1 MIPVIMAGFNDILS
15 AETMRRLDHLA
26 LGSRWTAEG
35 GRAGRHSSVLK
46 GASVEF
52 RDHRDYV
59 QGDSLRHLDWKL
71 FGRSE
76 RYFIKQYQEET
87 SLRVHLVLDASASM
101 AFRHSGL
108 SSKFGFAREVAA
120 AVAYLAHHQQDSVG
134 LVIYDDQVRRWL
146 QAKGGSRHIRHFLDA
161 LTAHQPAG
169 RTDTGKA
176 LASLAEGM
184 ARRGLVLMLSDLL
197 DSPEAVFRAL
207 AHFRRRGHDVVLV
220 QVLDPAELDLPFDG
234 VSDFIDMETGER
246 LEADAALVRRS
257 YREAIG
263 AAIDSFRAR
272 CGALRVDFRIAT
284 TDRTPTDFLN
294 ELLGERKRLGA

>member
-1 MIPVIMAGFNDILS
+1 MASFSDFLS
-15 AETMRRLDHLA
+15 AETMRKLDHLA

-35 GRAGRHSSVLK
+35 GRAGRHASTLK

-59 QGDSLRHLDWKL
+59 QGDSLRHLDWKV

-76 RYFIKQYQEET
+76 RYYIKQFQEET

-101 AFRHSGL
+101 NFKHSGSLTKYQFSREL
-108 SSKFGFAREVAA
+108 SA

-134 LVIYDDQVRRWL
+134 LVIYDDQVRQWL
-146 QAKGGSRHIRHFLDA
+146 PTKGGSRHLRNFLDSLA
-161 LTAHQPAG
+161 AHHPSG

-176 LASLAEGM
+176 LEALAEGM

-197 DSPEAVFRAL
+197 DAPEAIFRAL

-234 VSDFIDMETGER
+234 VSDFIDMETGEQ
-246 LEADAALVRRS
+246 LEADAALIRRS
-257 YREAIG
+257 YREAID
-263 AAIDSFRAR
+263 AAIEGFRAR
-272 CGALRVDFRIAT
+272 CGALRVDFKIAL
-284 TDRTPTDFLN
+284 TDQTPAAFLAG
-294 ELLGERKRLGA
+294 LLVERSR

>member
-1 MIPVIMAGFNDILS
+1 MSFSDFLS
-15 AETMRRLDHLA
+15 AETMKRLDHLA

-35 GRAGRHSSVLK
+35 GRAGRHASAAK

-59 QGDSLRHLDWKL
+59 QGDSLRHLDWKV

-76 RYFIKQYQEET
+76 RYYIKQYQEET
-87 SLRVHLVLDASASM
+87 SLRLHLVIDASASM
-101 AFRHSGL
+101 AFRHSGSL
-108 SSKFGFAREVAA
+108 TKFDFARKLSAA
-120 AVAYLAHHQQDSVG
+120 AAYLVHHQQDSVG
-134 LVIYDDQVRRWL
+134 LVIYDDQVRHWL
-146 QAKGGSRHIRHFLDA
+146 PSKGGSRHIRHFLDA
-161 LTAHQPAG
+161 LSSHQPAG

-176 LASLAEGM
+176 LEALAEGM
-184 ARRGLVLMLSDLL
+184 ARRGLVMMISDLL
-197 DSPEAVFRAL
+197 DAPEAVFRAL

-220 QVLDPAELDLPFDG
+220 QVLDPAELNLPFDG

-257 YREAIG
+257 YCEAIG
-263 AAIDSFRAR
+263 AAIENFRAR

-284 TDRTPTDFLN
+284 TDRAPTDFLT
-294 ELLGERKRLGA
+294 ELLASR

>member
-1 MIPVIMAGFNDILS
+1 MSGFSDFLS
-15 AETMRRLDHLA
+15 AETMRRLDNLV

-35 GRAGRHSSVLK
+35 GRAGRHSSVNK

-59 QGDSLRHLDWKL
+59 QGDSLRHLDWKV

-76 RYFIKQYQEET
+76 RYYIKQFQEET
-87 SLRVHLVLDASASM
+87 SLRVHLVIDASASM
-101 AFRHSGL
+101 AFKHSGRIT
-108 SSKFGFAREVAA
+108 KFEFARELSAA
-120 AVAYLAHHQQDSVG
+120 AAYLAHHQQDSVG

-146 QAKGGSRHIRHFLDA
+146 PTKGGSRHIRHFLESLA
-161 LTAHQPAG
+161 SHEPGG

-176 LASLAEGM
+176 LEALAEGM
-184 ARRGLVLMLSDLL
+184 SRRGLVMMMSDLL
-197 DSPEAVFRAL
+197 DDPEAVFRAL

-257 YREAIG
+257 YREAIN
-263 AAIDSFRAR
+263 AAIESFRTR

-284 TDRTPTDFLN
+284 TDRTPSEFLN
-294 ELLGERKRLGA
+294 ELLADRKRLGA

>member
-1 MIPVIMAGFNDILS
+1 
-15 AETMRRLDHLA
+15 MRRLDHLA

-35 GRAGRHSSVLK
+35 GRAGRHASVLK

-52 RDHRDYV
+52 RDHRDYA
-59 QGDSLRHLDWKL
+59 QGDNLRHLDWKL

-101 AFRHSGL
+101 DFKHSGHL
-108 SSKFGFAREVAA
+108 TKFAFARELAA
-120 AVAYLAHHQQDSVG
+120 AAAYLAHHQQDSFG
-134 LVIYDDQVRRWL
+134 LVIYDDHVRHWL
-146 QAKGGSRHIRHFLDA
+146 PAKGGNRHVRNFLEA
-161 LTAHQPAG
+161 LGSHQASG

-176 LASLAEGM
+176 LEALAEGM

-197 DSPEAVFRAL
+197 DAPEAVFRAL

-220 QVLDPAELDLPFDG
+220 HVLDPAELSLPFDG

-246 LEADAALVRRS
+246 LEADAALIRRA

-263 AAIDSFRAR
+263 AAINGFRAR
-272 CGALRVDFRIAT
+272 CGALHVDYRIAT
-284 TDRTPTDFLN
+284 TERPPAAFLT
-294 ELLGERKRLGA
+294 ELLADRKRLGA

>member
-1 MIPVIMAGFNDILS
+1 MASFSDFLS
-15 AETMRRLDHLA
+15 AETMRRLDHLVLA
-26 LGSRWTAEG
+26 SRWTAEG
-35 GRAGRHSSVLK
+35 GRAGRHASVLK

-59 QGDSLRHLDWKL
+59 QGDNLRHLDWKL

-101 AFRHSGL
+101 AFQHSGATT
-108 SSKFGFAREVAA
+108 KFAFTRELAA
-120 AVAYLAHHQQDSVG
+120 AAAYLAHHQQDCVG
-134 LVIYDDQVRRWL
+134 LVIYDDEVRRWL
-146 QAKGGSRHIRHFLDA
+146 PTKGGSRHVRNVLDA
-161 LTAHQPAG
+161 LASHQPGG

-176 LASLAEGM
+176 LEALAGGM
-184 ARRGLVLMLSDLL
+184 ARRGLVLMMSDLL
-197 DSPEAVFRAL
+197 DAPEAVFRAL

-220 QVLDPAELDLPFDG
+220 QVLDPAELDFPFAG

-246 LEADAALVRRS
+246 LEADAALVRRA

-263 AAIDSFRAR
+263 AAIAGFRAR
-272 CGALRVDFRIAT
+272 CGALRVDFRLAT
-284 TDRTPTDFLN
+284 TDRAPAAVLT
-294 ELLGERKRLGA
+294 ELLAERRRLGA

>member
-1 MIPVIMAGFNDILS
+1 MAGFSDFLS

-108 SSKFGFAREVAA
+108 TSKFEFARELAA
-120 AVAYLAHHQQDSVG
+120 AAAYLAHHQQDSVG
-134 LVIYDDQVRRWL
+134 LVVYDDQVRRWL
-146 QAKGGSRHIRHFLDA
+146 QAKGGSRHIRNFLEA
-161 LTAHQPAG
+161 LAAHQPAG

-176 LASLAEGM
+176 LEALAEGM
-184 ARRGLVLMLSDLL
+184 ARRGLVIMLSDLL
-197 DSPEAVFRAL
+197 DAPEAVFRAL

-263 AAIDSFRAR
+263 AAIDGFRER
-272 CGALRVDFRIAT
+272 CGALRVDFRTAT
-284 TDRTPTDFLN
+284 TERTPADFLN
-294 ELLGERKRLGA
+294 ELLAERKRLGA

>member
-1 MIPVIMAGFNDILS
+1 MSGFSDFLS
-15 AETMRRLDHLA
+15 AETMRRLDHLV

-59 QGDSLRHLDWKL
+59 QGDSLRHLDWKV

-76 RYFIKQYQEET
+76 RYYIKQFQEET
-87 SLRVHLVLDASASM
+87 SLRVHLVIDASASM
-101 AFRHSGL
+101 NFKHSGHIT
-108 SSKFGFAREVAA
+108 KYQFARELTAA
-120 AVAYLAHHQQDSVG
+120 AAYLASHQQDSVG
-134 LVIYDDQVRRWL
+134 LVIYDDQVRQWL
-146 QAKGGSRHIRHFLDA
+146 PTKGGSRHIRHFLESLA
-161 LTAHQPAG
+161 VHEPAG

-176 LASLAEGM
+176 LEALAEGM
-184 ARRGLVLMLSDLL
+184 ARRGLVMMMSDLL
-197 DSPEAVFRAL
+197 DDPDAVFRAL

-220 QVLDPAELDLPFDG
+220 QILDPAELDLPFEG

-257 YREAIG
+257 YREAIN
-263 AAIDSFRAR
+263 AAIESFRAR
-272 CGALRVDFRIAT
+272 CGSLHVDFRIAT
-284 TDRTPTDFLN
+284 TDRTPADFLN
-294 ELLGERKRLGA
+294 ELLADRKRLGA

>member
-1 MIPVIMAGFNDILS
+1 MSSFGDFLS
-15 AETMRRLDHLA
+15 AETMRKLDHLVLA
-26 LGSRWTAEG
+26 SRWTAEG

-59 QGDSLRHLDWKL
+59 QGDSLRHLDWKV

-76 RYFIKQYQEET
+76 RYYIKQFQEET

-101 AFRHSGL
+101 DFKHSGQL
-108 SSKFGFAREVAA
+108 TKYQFARELSA

-134 LVIYDDQVRRWL
+134 LVIYDDELRRWL
-146 QAKGGSRHIRHFLDA
+146 PTKGGSRHLRNILDA
-161 LTAHQPAG
+161 LALHQPGG

-176 LASLAEGM
+176 LEALAGGM

-246 LEADAALVRRS
+246 LEADAALVRHS
-257 YREAIG
+257 YREAID
-263 AAIDSFRAR
+263 AAIAGFRAR
-272 CGALRVDFRIAT
+272 CGALRVDFRMAT
-284 TDRTPTDFLN
+284 TDQPPAAFLA

>member
-1 MIPVIMAGFNDILS
+1 MSGFSDFLTPD
-15 AETMRRLDHLA
+15 TMRRLDHLM
-26 LGSRWTAEG
+26 LSSRWTAEG

-59 QGDSLRHLDWKL
+59 HGDSLRHLDWKL

-101 AFRHSGL
+101 AFRHSGIT
-108 SSKFGFAREVAA
+108 SKFEFARELAA
-120 AVAYLAHHQQDSVG
+120 AAAYMAHHQQDCVG

-146 QAKGGSRHIRHFLDA
+146 PTKGGSRHIRNFLEA
-161 LTAHQPAG
+161 LAVHQAGG

-176 LASLAEGM
+176 LEALAEGM
-184 ARRGLVLMLSDLL
+184 SRRGLVLMMSDLL
-197 DSPEAVFRAL
+197 DAPEAVFRAL

-220 QVLDPAELDLPFDG
+220 QVLDPAELNLPFDG

-246 LEADAALVRRS
+246 LEADAALVRRT
-257 YREAIG
+257 YREAINT
-263 AAIDSFRAR
+263 AIDNFRTR
-272 CGALRVDFRIAT
+272 CGALHVDFRIAT

-294 ELLGERKRLGA
+294 ELLADRKRLGC

>member
-1 MIPVIMAGFNDILS
+1 MAGFSDFLS

-35 GRAGRHSSVLK
+35 GRAGRHSSALK

-59 QGDSLRHLDWKL
+59 QGDSLRHLDWKV

-76 RYFIKQYQEET
+76 RYYIKQFQEET
-87 SLRVHLVLDASASM
+87 SLRVQFVLDASASM
-101 AFRHSGL
+101 AFQHSGL
-108 SSKFGFAREVAA
+108 MPKFEFARQLAA
-120 AVAYLAHHQQDSVG
+120 AAAYLAHHQQDSIG

-146 QAKGGSRHIRHFLDA
+146 PAKGGSRQVRHFLDA
-161 LTAHQPAG
+161 LATHPPGG

-176 LASLAEGM
+176 LQALAEGM
-184 ARRGLVLMLSDLL
+184 ARRGLVLMMSDLL
-197 DSPEAVFRAL
+197 DDPEAVFRAL

-246 LEADAALVRRS
+246 LETDTAMIRHA
-257 YREAIG
+257 YREAITT
-263 AAIDSFRAR
+263 AIESFRAR
-272 CGALRVDFRIAT
+272 CGALRVDFRVAT
-284 TDRTPTDFLN
+284 TDRAPAEFLAGM
-294 ELLGERKRLGA
+294 LAERQRLGA

>member
-1 MIPVIMAGFNDILS
+1 MAGFSDFLS
-15 AETMRRLDHLA
+15 AETMRRLDHLM

-59 QGDSLRHLDWKL
+59 QGDNLRHLDWKL

-101 AFRHSGL
+101 AFHHSGATT
-108 SSKFGFAREVAA
+108 KFAFARELAA
-120 AVAYLAHHQQDSVG
+120 AAAYLAHHQQDSVG
-134 LVIYDDQVRRWL
+134 LVIFDDQVRRWL
-146 QAKGGSRHIRHFLDA
+146 PTKGGSRHVRNFLEA
-161 LTAHQPAG
+161 LATHQPAG

-176 LASLAEGM
+176 LGALAGGM

-197 DSPEAVFRAL
+197 DAPEAVFRAL

-220 QVLDPAELDLPFDG
+220 QVLDPAELSLPFDG

-246 LEADAALVRRS
+246 LEADAGLVRRA
-257 YREAIG
+257 YRDAIG
-263 AAIDSFRAR
+263 AAIDGFRAR
-272 CGALRVDFRIAT
+272 CGALRVDFRMAT
-284 TDRTPTDFLN
+284 TDRSPAAFLT
-294 ELLGERKRLGA
+294 ELLGDRQRLGA

>member
-1 MIPVIMAGFNDILS
+1 MKSFSDFLS
-15 AETMRRLDHLA
+15 SETMRRLDHLV

-76 RYFIKQYQEET
+76 RYFIKQFQEET

-108 SSKFGFAREVAA
+108 NTKYEFARELAA
-120 AVAYLAHHQQDSVG
+120 AAAYLAHHQQDSFG
-134 LVIYDDQVRRWL
+134 LVIYDDQVRHWL
-146 QAKGGSRHIRHFLDA
+146 PAKGGNRHVRNFLEA
-161 LTAHQPAG
+161 LGAQQPTG

-176 LASLAEGM
+176 LEALAEGM

-197 DSPEAVFRAL
+197 DTPAAVFRAL

-220 QVLDPAELDLPFDG
+220 HVLDPAELSLPFDG

-246 LEADAALVRRS
+246 LEAEAALVRRA

-263 AAIDSFRAR
+263 AAIDGFRAR
-272 CGALRVDFRIAT
+272 CGALHVDYRIAT
-284 TDRTPTDFLN
+284 TDRPPSVFLT
-294 ELLGERKRLGA
+294 ELLADRKRLGA

>member
-1 MIPVIMAGFNDILS
+1 MPGFSDFLTS
-15 AETMRRLDHLA
+15 ETMRRLDHLV

-76 RYFIKQYQEET
+76 RYFIKQFHEET

-101 AFRHSGL
+101 AFRHSGTTT
-108 SSKFGFAREVAA
+108 KFEFARELAA
-120 AVAYLAHHQQDSVG
+120 AAAYLAHHQQDSVG
-134 LVIYDDQVRRWL
+134 LVIYDDEVRRWL
-146 QAKGGSRHIRHFLDA
+146 PARGGNRHIRNFLEA
-161 LTAHQPAG
+161 LAAHQPG
-169 RTDTGKA
+169 GNTDTGKA
-176 LASLAEGM
+176 LEALAEGM
-184 ARRGLVLMLSDLL
+184 SRRGLVLMMSDLL
-197 DSPEAVFRAL
+197 DAPEAVFRAL
-207 AHFRRRGHDVVLV
+207 AHFRRRGHDVILV

-246 LEADAALVRRS
+246 LEADAALVRRA
-257 YREAIG
+257 YCEAISS
-263 AAIDSFRAR
+263 AIETFRAR

-284 TDRTPTDFLN
+284 TERSPAEFLN
-294 ELLGERKRLGA
+294 ELLAGR

>member
-1 MIPVIMAGFNDILS
+1 MSGFSDFLT
-15 AETMRRLDHLA
+15 AETMRKLDHLV

-76 RYFIKQYQEET
+76 RYFIKQFQEET
-87 SLRVHLVLDASASM
+87 SLRVHFVLDASASM
-101 AFRHSGL
+101 AFRHSGSL
-108 SSKFGFAREVAA
+108 TKYQFARELTAA
-120 AVAYLAHHQQDSVG
+120 GAYLAHHQQDSIG

-146 QAKGGSRHIRHFLDA
+146 PTKGGNRHVRNFLEA
-161 LTAHQPAG
+161 LGTHEPGG

-176 LASLAEGM
+176 LEALAEGM

-197 DSPEAVFRAL
+197 DAPEAVFRAL

-234 VSDFIDMETGER
+234 ASDFIDMETGER
-246 LEADAALVRRS
+246 LEADAALVRRA
-257 YREAIG
+257 YCEAIG
-263 AAIDSFRAR
+263 AAIDGFRAR

-284 TDRTPTDFLN
+284 TDRTPSDFLN
-294 ELLGERKRLGA
+294 ELLADRNRLGA

>member
-1 MIPVIMAGFNDILS
+1 MSGFSDFLT
-15 AETMRRLDHLA
+15 AETMRKLDHLV

-76 RYFIKQYQEET
+76 RYFIKQFHEET
-87 SLRVHLVLDASASM
+87 SLRVHFVLDASASM
-101 AFRHSGL
+101 AFKHSGRL
-108 SSKFGFAREVAA
+108 TKYQFARELTAA
-120 AVAYLAHHQQDSVG
+120 AAYLAHHQQDSVG

-146 QAKGGSRHIRHFLDA
+146 PTKGGNRHVRNFLESLA
-161 LTAHQPAG
+161 SHEPGG

-176 LASLAEGM
+176 LEALAEGM

-197 DSPEAVFRAL
+197 DAPDAVFRAL

-246 LEADAALVRRS
+246 LEADAALIRRA
-257 YREAIG
+257 YRDAIG
-263 AAIDSFRAR
+263 AAIDGFRAR
-272 CGALRVDFRIAT
+272 CGALRVDFRIAM
-284 TDRTPTDFLN
+284 TDRPPADFLS
-294 ELLGERKRLGA
+294 ELLADRTRLGA

>member
-1 MIPVIMAGFNDILS
+1 MSGFSDYLS
-15 AETMRRLDHLA
+15 ADTMRRLDHLA

-35 GRAGRHSSVLK
+35 GRAGRHASVLK

-59 QGDSLRHLDWKL
+59 QGDSLRHLDWKV

-76 RYFIKQYQEET
+76 RYYIKQFQEET

-101 AFRHSGL
+101 NFKHSGKTT
-108 SSKFGFAREVAA
+108 KFEFARELAVAA
-120 AVAYLAHHQQDSVG
+120 AYLANHQQDSVG
-134 LVIYDDQVRRWL
+134 LVIYDDEVRRWL
-146 QAKGGSRHIRHFLDA
+146 PTKGGSRHVRNFLEA
-161 LTAHQPAG
+161 LASHQPGG

-176 LASLAEGM
+176 LEALAEGM
-184 ARRGLVLMLSDLL
+184 SRRGLVLMMSDLL
-197 DSPEAVFRAL
+197 DDPEAVFRAL

-257 YREAIG
+257 YREAIH
-263 AAIDSFRAR
+263 AAIDGFRQR

-284 TDRTPTDFLN
+284 TDRTPSDFLN
-294 ELLGERKRLGA
+294 ELLADRKRLGA

>member
-1 MIPVIMAGFNDILS
+1 MSGFSDFLTS
-15 AETMRRLDHLA
+15 ETMRRLDRLA

-35 GRAGRHSSVLK
+35 GRAGKHASTMK

-59 QGDSLRHLDWKL
+59 QGDSLRHLDWKV

-76 RYFIKQYQEET
+76 RFYIKQFQEET

-101 AFRHSGL
+101 NFQHSGKTT
-108 SSKFGFAREVAA
+108 KFGFARELAVAA
-120 AVAYLAHHQQDSVG
+120 AYLAHHQQDSVG
-134 LVIYDDQVRRWL
+134 LVIFDDEVRRWIPS
-146 QAKGGSRHIRHFLDA
+146 KGGSRHVRNMLEA
-161 LTAHQPAG
+161 LSAHEPGG

-176 LASLAEGM
+176 LEALAEGM
-184 ARRGLVLMLSDLL
+184 ARRGLVLMMSDLL
-197 DSPEAVFRAL
+197 DDPDAVFRAL

-234 VSDFIDMETGER
+234 ASDFIDMETGER

-263 AAIDSFRAR
+263 AAIEGFRRR
-272 CGALRVDFRIAT
+272 CGALCVDFRIAT
-284 TDRTPTDFLN
+284 TDRAPSDFLN
-294 ELLGERKRLGA
+294 ELLAARKRPGG

>member
-15 AETMRRLDHLA
+15 AETVRRLDHLA

-101 AFRHSGL
+101 AFRHSGI

-234 VSDFIDMETGER
+234 VADFIDMETGER

>member
-1 MIPVIMAGFNDILS
+1 
-15 AETMRRLDHLA
+15 MRRLDHLV

-59 QGDSLRHLDWKL
+59 QGDSLRHLDWKV

-76 RYFIKQYQEET
+76 RYYIKQYQEET
-87 SLRVHLVLDASASM
+87 SLRVHLVIDASGSM
-101 AFRHSGL
+101 DFKHSGRL
-108 SSKFGFAREVAA
+108 TKYEYSRELAA
-120 AVAYLAHHQQDSVG
+120 AAAYLAHHQQDSVG
-134 LVIYDDQVRRWL
+134 LVIYDNEVRRRL
-146 QAKGGSRHIRHFLDA
+146 PAKGGSRHIRNFLESLA
-161 LTAHQPAG
+161 SHEPGG

-176 LASLAEGM
+176 LEALAEGM

-197 DSPEAVFRAL
+197 DSPEAIFRAL

-263 AAIDSFRAR
+263 AAIEGFRAR
-272 CGALRVDFRIAT
+272 CGALRVDFRVAT
-284 TDRTPTDFLN
+284 TDRSPSDLLN
-294 ELLGERKRLGA
+294 ELLADRKRLGA

>member
-1 MIPVIMAGFNDILS
+1 MATFSDFLS
-15 AETMRRLDHLA
+15 ADTMRRLDHLV

-35 GRAGRHSSVLK
+35 GRAGRHSSVNK

-59 QGDSLRHLDWKL
+59 QGDSLRHLDWKV

-76 RYFIKQYQEET
+76 RYYIKQFQEET

-101 AFRHSGL
+101 NFKHSGRIT
-108 SSKFGFAREVAA
+108 KFEFARELAA
-120 AVAYLAHHQQDSVG
+120 AAAYLAHHQQDSVG
-134 LVIYDDQVRRWL
+134 LVIYDDQVRQWL
-146 QAKGGSRHIRHFLDA
+146 PTKGGSRHIRHFLESLA
-161 LTAHQPAG
+161 AHQPGG
-169 RTDTGKA
+169 RTDTGNA
-176 LASLAEGM
+176 LEALAEGM
-184 ARRGLVLMLSDLL
+184 SRRGLVLMMSDLL

-257 YREAIG
+257 YREAIH
-263 AAIDSFRAR
+263 AAIDGFRAR
-272 CGALRVDFRIAT
+272 CGSLSVDFRIAT
-284 TDRTPTDFLN
+284 TDRTPSDFLN
-294 ELLGERKRLGA
+294 ELLADRKRLGA

>member
-1 MIPVIMAGFNDILS
+1 MKSFSDFLS
-15 AETMRRLDHLA
+15 AETMRRLDPLV

-76 RYFIKQYQEET
+76 RYFIKQFQEET

-108 SSKFGFAREVAA
+108 STKYEFARELAA
-120 AVAYLAHHQQDSVG
+120 AAAYLAHHQQDSFG
-134 LVIYDDQVRRWL
+134 LVIYDDHVRHWL
-146 QAKGGSRHIRHFLDA
+146 PAKGGNRHVRNFLEA
-161 LTAHQPAG
+161 LGSHQASG

-176 LASLAEGM
+176 LEALAEGM

-197 DSPEAVFRAL
+197 DAPEAVFRAL

-220 QVLDPAELDLPFDG
+220 HVLDPAELSLPFDG

-246 LEADAALVRRS
+246 LEADAALIRRA

-263 AAIDSFRAR
+263 AAINGFRAR
-272 CGALRVDFRIAT
+272 CGALHVDYRIAT
-284 TDRTPTDFLN
+284 TERPPAAFLT
-294 ELLGERKRLGA
+294 ELLADRKRLGA

>member
-1 MIPVIMAGFNDILS
+1 MPGFSDFLTPV
-15 AETMRRLDHLA
+15 TMRRLDHLA

-35 GRAGRHSSVLK
+35 GRAGQHSSAVK

-59 QGDSLRHLDWKL
+59 QGDSLRHLDWKV

-101 AFRHSGL
+101 AFRHSGNL
-108 SSKFGFAREVAA
+108 TKFEFAREVAA
-120 AVAYLAHHQQDSVG
+120 GAAYLASHQQDSFG
-134 LVIYDDQVRRWL
+134 LVVYDDQVRTWL
-146 QAKGGSRHIRHFLDA
+146 PAKGGTRHTRHFLEA
-161 LTAHQPAG
+161 LAAHQPAG

-176 LASLAEGM
+176 LEALAEGM

-197 DSPEAVFRAL
+197 DAPDAVFRAL

-234 VSDFIDMETGER
+234 VSGFIDMETGER
-246 LEADAALVRRS
+246 LEADAALVRAA

-263 AAIDSFRAR
+263 TAIQGFRDR
-272 CGALRVDFRIAT
+272 CGGLRVDFRIAT
-284 TDRTPTDFLN
+284 TDRTPADFLN
-294 ELLGERKRLGA
+294 ELLASRKRLGA